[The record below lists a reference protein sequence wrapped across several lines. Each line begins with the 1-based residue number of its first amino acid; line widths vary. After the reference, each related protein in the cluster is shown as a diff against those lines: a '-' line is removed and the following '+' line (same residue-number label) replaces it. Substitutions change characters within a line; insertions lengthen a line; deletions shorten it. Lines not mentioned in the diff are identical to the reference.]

1 MPTVLSLLSEHCR
14 ETFARV
20 AEVIRAGGIVAVP
33 TESSY
38 GLAVSPF
45 HDEAVNRIFTIK
57 GRAGDKPILVLIG
70 DRAQVHSLVV
80 TVPLAAEPLMVNFWP
95 GPLTIVMD
103 ALPSLPQALTAG
115 TGSIGVRLPSVP
127 VLCDLLREVGPLTG
141 TSANRAGEQPLAT
154 AHQVLSGL
162 GGHVDLI
169 LDSGGTPGGLPSTVL
184 DVRASVRLLRE
195 GAVPRTVIASVLEGF
210 GVQLSP

>member
-1 MPTVLSLLSEHCR
+1 MPTVLSLLDEHR
-14 ETFARV
+14 RDTFARV
-20 AEVIRAGGIVAVP
+20 AEVIRVGGIVAVP

-45 HDEAVNRIFTIK
+45 HDAAVNRLFTIK
-57 GRAGDKPILVLIG
+57 DRPGNKPILVLIG
-70 DRAQVHSLVV
+70 DRAQLHSLVDA
-80 TVPLAAEPLMVNFWP
+80 VPPTAELLMASFWP

-103 ALPSLPQALTAG
+103 ALSSLPQALTAG
-115 TGSIGVRLPSVP
+115 TGSLGVRLPSVP
-127 VLCDLLREVGPLTG
+127 LLCDLLREVGPLTG
-141 TSANRAGEQPLAT
+141 TSANRAGEQPLET

-169 LDSGGTPGGLPSTVL
+169 LDSGGAPGGPPSTVL
-184 DVRASVRLLRE
+184 DVRVSVRLVRE
-195 GAVPRTVIASVLEGF
+195 GAVPCTAIASVLEGL

>member
-1 MPTVLSLLSEHCR
+1 MPTVLSLLPEHRR

-20 AEVIRAGGIVAVP
+20 AEVIRAGRIVAIP

-45 HDEAVNRIFTIK
+45 DEDAVNRLYRIK
-57 GRAGDKPILVLIG
+57 DRAGDKPILVLIG
-70 DRAQVHSLVV
+70 DRAQLHSLVDTV
-80 TVPLAAEPLMVNFWP
+80 TPAAELLMVSFWP

-103 ALPSLPQALTAG
+103 ALPVLPQALTAG
-115 TGSIGVRLPSVP
+115 TGSLGVRLPSVP
-127 VLCDLLREVGPLTG
+127 LLCDLLREVGPLTG
-141 TSANRAGEQPLAT
+141 TSANRTGEQPLET

-184 DVRASVRLLRE
+184 DVRASVRLVRE
-195 GAVPRTVIASVLEGF
+195 GAVPRTAIASVLEGL